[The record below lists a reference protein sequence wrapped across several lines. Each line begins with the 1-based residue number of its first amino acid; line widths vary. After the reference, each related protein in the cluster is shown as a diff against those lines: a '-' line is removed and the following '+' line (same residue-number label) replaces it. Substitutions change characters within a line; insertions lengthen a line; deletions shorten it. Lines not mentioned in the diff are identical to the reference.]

1 MGVCAAAAFQDARAM
16 ASHLDPASFAKAIIL
31 ESADI
36 PAHMTIAQWRE
47 HKRSEQRPRRRTGR
61 RWQRLRTR

>member
-1 MGVCAAAAFQDARAM
+1 M
-16 ASHLDPASFAKAIIL
+16 ATRLDPANFAKAIIL

-47 HKRSEQRPRRRTGR
+47 HKRAEQRARHRT
-61 RWQRLRTR
+61 RWSRLRPSLRRAA